1 MLTDNI
7 FTVTTAK
14 QVLTTAIV
22 LGAYG
27 KRSNIDQVCLAILS
41 KKNHRGWLLK
51 HIIPG
56 FSDDLCSAPQF

>member
-1 MLTDNI
+1 
-7 FTVTTAK
+7 
-14 QVLTTAIV
+14 

-56 FSDDLCSAPQF
+56 FSDDLVGSTILKAVTAEFQSGK